1 MCLQQ
6 LPVYWKWFYYA
17 NPLSYVFD
25 GIIGSQLGDVN
36 NERMLLEDG
45 STPIVSD
52 FINSIG
58 IYHSF
63 VGYDALI
70 LVGWILFFMLI
81 TFLGM
86 KGYNLSRIMK

>member
-1 MCLQQ
+1 MWLQQ

-25 GIIGSQLGDVN
+25 WFIGSQLGDVSN
-36 NERMLLEDG
+36 QKMLLEDG
-45 STPIVSD
+45 STPTVSE
-52 FINSIG
+52 FINGIG

-70 LVGWILFFMLI
+70 LVGWISFFMFI
-81 TFLGM
+81 TVLGM
-86 KGYNLSRIMK
+86 KGYNLSRFMK